1 MTPSIETLAAEV
13 GAALLQQSLR
23 LATAESCTGGWVAQA
38 LTAIAGSSAWFDRGF
53 VTYSNAAKED
63 MLAVPGATL
72 RDYGAVSEETAGEM
86 AVGALIHSHADVT
99 LAITGIAGPTGGSP
113 GKPVGTVCF
122 AWCRYGFPP
131 RNVTEHFSGDRESVR
146 RQAVARALEGVLDL
160 LQETGGGEPSA
171 KSVP

>member
-1 MTPSIETLAAEV
+1 MDEGLNALANKVAD
-13 GAALLQQSLR
+13 ALQQQSLS
-23 LATAESCTGGWVAQA
+23 LATAESCTGGWVAQV
-38 LTAIAGSSAWFDRGF
+38 LTAIAGSSVWFDRGF
-53 VTYSNAAKED
+53 VTYSNQAKQD
-63 MLAVPGATL
+63 MLALPAETL

-113 GKPVGTVCF
+113 DKPVGTVCF

-160 LQETGGGEPSA
+160 LQETGGGKPSA